1 MWKGTPSEELVLKD
15 MCKENGD
22 EWPHGDRRQEL
33 VFIGHD
39 MKHEAIQRE
48 LDRCLLTDDEM
59 ELGREKWE
67 EIMASVDKIQG
78 RGNSV
83 EYNFAWALAYNNHFD
98 WA

>member
-59 ELGREKWE
+59 ELGLEKWE
-67 EIMASVDKIQG
+67 ETMASVDKIQG
-78 RGNSV
+78 GGNSI
-83 EYNFAWALAYNNHFD
+83 E
-98 WA
+98 